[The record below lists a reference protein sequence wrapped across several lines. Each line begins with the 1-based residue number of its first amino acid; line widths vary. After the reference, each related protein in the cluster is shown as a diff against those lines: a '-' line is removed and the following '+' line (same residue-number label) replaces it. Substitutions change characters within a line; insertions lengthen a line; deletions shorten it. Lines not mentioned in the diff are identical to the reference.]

1 MSPWTFVLVSSGMGE
16 SAEQGERVMSSAPPN
31 VPHQI
36 GGALLLLTDL
46 LRDDVKSGLRDN
58 ASVNTRDHRAAE
70 NMCALVRAKAKR

>member
-1 MSPWTFVLVSSGMGE
+1 
-16 SAEQGERVMSSAPPN
+16 MSSAPPN

-70 NMCALVRAKAKR
+70 QTGALVRAKAKR